1 MNENASA
8 KKLASKL
15 KSNKILEILLILIVI
30 VVVAVVLYNV
40 FGNKEEKT
48 ANVSADYGAQLE
60 ADLANALSEIEGAGK
75 VSVMIAFSSEGET
88 VIAMETIVREDGSIV
103 TTPVLID
110 GEVVVLEVKKPE
122 ISGVLIIAEG
132 ADDLGVRFNLLHA
145 AASVL
150 DINQSLIKVYTKG

>member
-1 MNENASA
+1 M
-8 KKLASKL
+8 
-15 KSNKILEILLILIVI
+15 
-30 VVVAVVLYNV
+30 
-40 FGNKEEKT
+40 
-48 ANVSADYGAQLE
+48 E

-132 ADDLGVRFNLLHA
+132 ADDLGVRFDLQHA